1 MTTRLYRLLVQLYP
15 PGFRRAYGREM
26 QLCLRQMRRDA
37 LSRRA
42 FALRVI
48 ADVAGSLGREW
59 GSVIRSLLPA
69 PRPRKPRSLSAGEV
83 MKHILNDIRFAAR
96 LLVRDPLFTLAAAGT
111 LALGIGANTA
121 IFSLA
126 EATLLRP
133 VSVARPRE
141 LVALP
146 WSSSYPDYR
155 EYTVSTSGAFT
166 GVLAT
171 SSGRFN
177 LTIDGASE
185 LQNGLYVSGNAFSV
199 LGLNTAAGR
208 PLLPS
213 DDTGPGAPIVGVLGY
228 DFWQRRFGR
237 DPGAIGKVIRVN
249 GRAVTIVGVAPKDFR
264 GLSLSART
272 ALFVPLTS
280 ITQIETGFLAR
291 PAVLEHRGLVWLNV
305 VARLREG
312 VTVEQAGSAMDA
324 LYRRLHPPAPG
335 GMPEKLTVTPLVTR
349 ALGSEDAA
357 LRRFVMLLIG
367 VVALTLLI
375 GCANVANLLLAR
387 AAGRRRELGLRCAL
401 GAGRGRIVSQ
411 LLVENIMLGA
421 ISGVAG
427 IGVAY
432 VALQWLGAYQ
442 LPGGI
447 DMANL
452 GLAVNGSA
460 IGITAALSIAT
471 ALLFGIAPAWRASRA
486 DVVSTLRGDTRA
498 IAARSRL
505 RATLVAAQV
514 SLSLV
519 LLAGTGLFLRSL
531 VHALDIPLGFD
542 VKNAVTISA
551 AAGLARYDAARARAY
566 RAAALE
572 QVRALPGVA
581 AAGWTA
587 IIPTNGVM
595 TMILDGIEGY
605 SPRQGESIEVHT
617 PQVGPGYFKAAGTR
631 VLAGRSFDEIDG
643 AAVSPVV
650 VINQAAAD
658 RFWAGR
664 DPVGGRVQP
673 SVKEPW
679 FTVIGV
685 VENTIVRSLN
695 EAPVPF
701 VYFPMEQSMGG
712 FGTPLSATLM
722 VRTSEQP
729 GVILPILRERLRA
742 LDPGV
747 PLFNMNTFEF
757 HVRELV
763 MPQRMGMTLFGFF
776 SLLAS
781 SLATV
786 GIYGVASSVAALRRK
801 EIGIRVALGARRE
814 DIGRLVL
821 LQGAVPVGAGIAV
834 GLALALWAS
843 RLASSFMFDVTPWDP
858 LTFTIAT
865 AALGALALLASY
877 LPARRAARLD
887 PVSALR
893 QE

>member
-1 MTTRLYRLLVQLYP
+1 VTSRLYRLVLYLYP

-26 QLCLRQMRRDA
+26 EQCVGRMRMA
-37 LSRRA
+37 ASTRRA
-42 FALRVI
+42 FTLRII
-48 ADVAGSLGREW
+48 ADLAGSLVREW
-59 GSVIRSLLPA
+59 CSLFRRSLPA
-69 PRPRKPRSLSAGEV
+69 SRPRRPRWFSTGEV
-83 MKHILNDIRFAAR
+83 MKHMLNDIRFAAR
-96 LLVRDPLFTLAAAGT
+96 LLARDPLFTMAAAGT

-121 IFSLA
+121 MFSLA

-133 VSVARPRE
+133 VSVVKPHD
-141 LVALP
+141 LVTVP

-155 EYTVSTSGAFT
+155 EYTASTSGAFA

-199 LGLNTAAGR
+199 LGVNAAAGR
-208 PLLPS
+208 TLLPA
-213 DDTGPGAPIVGVLGY
+213 DDAGPGAPVAGVLGY
-228 DFWQRRFGR
+228 DFWQRRFGG

-249 GRAVTIVGVAPKDFR
+249 GRPVTIVGVAAKGFR
-264 GLSLSART
+264 GLSLSSRA
-272 ALFVPLTS
+272 AVFVPLTS
-280 ITQIETGFLAR
+280 ITQIETGFFAR

-305 VARLREG
+305 VGRLRDE
-312 VTVEQAGSAMDA
+312 VSIEQAGSMMDT
-324 LYRRLHPPAPG
+324 LYRRLHPPGPG
-335 GMPEKLTVTPLVTR
+335 QMPEKLTLTPLLTS
-349 ALGSEDAA
+349 ALGSEDGA

-387 AAGRRRELGLRCAL
+387 AARRRRELGVRAAL

-411 LLVENIMLGA
+411 LLVENIVLGA
-421 ISGVAG
+421 ISGVAA
-427 IGVAY
+427 IAVAD
-432 VALQWLGAYQ
+432 VALRWLGAYQ

-447 DMANL
+447 DMTNL
-452 GLAVNGSA
+452 GLTVNGAA

-486 DVVSTLRGDTRA
+486 DVVSTLRGDSRA
-498 IAARSRL
+498 IATGSRL

-531 VHALDIPLGFD
+531 LHAVDIPLGFD

-551 AAGLARYDAARARAY
+551 SAGLARYDAGRARAY
-566 RAAALE
+566 RASALE
-572 QVRALPGVA
+572 QVRTLPGVT

-595 TMILDGIEGY
+595 TTTLDAIDGY
-605 SPRQGESIEVHT
+605 SPRKGEALDVHT
-617 PQVGPGYFKAAGTR
+617 PQVGPGYFKAVGTR
-631 VLAGRSFDEIDG
+631 VLAGRTFDEIDV
-643 AAVSPVV
+643 AAPSPVA

-658 RFWAGR
+658 RYWAGR
-664 DPVGGRVQP
+664 DPVGGRVQA
-673 SVKEPW
+673 SAKEPW

-701 VYFPMEQSMGG
+701 VYFPMEQAMGG

-729 GVILPILRERLRA
+729 GVILPIVRERLRA
-742 LDPGV
+742 LDPNV
-747 PLFNMNTFEF
+747 PLYNMNSFEF

-763 MPQRMGMTLFGFF
+763 MPQRMGVTLFSFF
-776 SLLAS
+776 SLLAL

-786 GIYGVASSVAALRRK
+786 GIYGVASYVAALRRK
-801 EIGIRVALGARRE
+801 EIGIRMALGARGQ

-821 LQGAVPVGAGIAV
+821 VQGAIPVAAGIAV
-834 GLALALWAS
+834 GLILALWAA
-843 RLASSFMFDVTPWDP
+843 RLVSAFMFDVKPWDP

-865 AALGALALLASY
+865 AALGTLALLASY
-877 LPARRAARLD
+877 LPARRAAGLD